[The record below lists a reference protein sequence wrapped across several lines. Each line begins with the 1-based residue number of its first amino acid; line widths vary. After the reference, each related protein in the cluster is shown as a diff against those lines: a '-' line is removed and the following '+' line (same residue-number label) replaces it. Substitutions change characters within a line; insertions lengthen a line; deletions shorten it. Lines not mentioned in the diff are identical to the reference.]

1 LISRLEEALEAVP
14 AVDAGRVRAVRDAIA
29 SGDYQ
34 IDPYRIADQ
43 ILRLERDIDY

>member
-1 LISRLEEALEAVP
+1 MISRLEEALEAVP
-14 AVDAGRVRAVRDAIA
+14 AVDAGRVLAVRDAIA
-29 SGDYQ
+29 SGNYQ